1 MKEKIIIVFKSSW
14 AVEDEFEGGTYTIE
28 YENSEI
34 DFKGENLLLTTH
46 DGEYIKTEVHPLKTI
61 KAFKQTKQIKM
72 AVVKK
77 TEKENG
83 VTECLID
90 SSNIL
95 LSEYN
100 KNKKTL
106 KITFK
111 SGIQYKY
118 KDVLER
124 DYVRFEVSESQGSVF
139 NKTFRKY
146 EFDKLG
152 VVDAEPLKELIQENK
167 ND

>member
-1 MKEKIIIVFKSSW
+1 
-14 AVEDEFEGGTYTIE
+14 
-28 YENSEI
+28 
-34 DFKGENLLLTTH
+34 
-46 DGEYIKTEVHPLKTI
+46 
-61 KAFKQTKQIKM
+61 M

-83 VTECLID
+83 IIECLID

-100 KNKKTL
+100 KPKKTL

-111 SGIQYKY
+111 AGTQYLY
-118 KDVLER
+118 KEVLER

-139 NKTFRKY
+139 NKTMRKY
-146 EFDKLG
+146 DFDKL
-152 VVDAEPLKELIQENK
+152 DKIDTTELLEQIKEQK
-167 ND
+167 GD

>member
-1 MKEKIIIVFKSSW
+1 
-14 AVEDEFEGGTYTIE
+14 
-28 YENSEI
+28 
-34 DFKGENLLLTTH
+34 
-46 DGEYIKTEVHPLKTI
+46 
-61 KAFKQTKQIKM
+61 M

-83 VTECLID
+83 IVECWID

-100 KNKKTL
+100 KSKKTL

-111 SGIQYKY
+111 AETQYLY
-118 KDVLER
+118 KDMLDR

-139 NKTFRKY
+139 NKTMRKY
-146 EFDKLG
+146 EFEKIGKIDTSELL
-152 VVDAEPLKELIQENK
+152 EQIKERKGN
-167 ND
+167 